1 METNGYRIF
10 IVEDDAAITGVLERQ
25 LTKWGYDVQAAADFN
40 RILEQF
46 QTYKP
51 HLVLLDI
58 SLPFFDGYYWCGEIR
73 KISKTPIIF
82 ISSAGD
88 DMNLVMALSLGA
100 DDFIAK
106 PFRLEVATAKIQ
118 ALLRRTYAFGGEPE
132 CLTRGGVTLNLT
144 EATLTYGDSATDLTK
159 NEFKILQ
166 VLMGQCGATVG
177 RDTLME
183 KLWETDCFIDDNT
196 LTVNM
201 ARLRRKLEGIGLQ
214 NFIVTKKGLGYR
226 IP

>member
-40 RILEQF
+40 RVLEQF
-46 QTYKP
+46 QAYKP

-132 CLTRGGVTLNLT
+132 CLTRGGATLNLT

>member
-1 METNGYRIF
+1 MEENGYRIM

-25 LTKWGYDVQAAADFN
+25 LAKWGCGVRAVTDFN
-40 RILEQF
+40 GVLELF
-46 QTYKP
+46 QSYRP

-106 PFRLEVATAKIQ
+106 PFRLEVVTARVQ

-132 CLTRGGVTLNLT
+132 RLTRGGATLNLAD
-144 EATLTYGDSATDLTK
+144 ATLDYGGAAVDLTK

-166 VLMGQCGATVG
+166 VLMSRHGATVS
-177 RDTLME
+177 RETLME
-183 KLWETDCFIDDNT
+183 RLWETDCFIDDNT
-196 LTVNM
+196 LTVNIT
-201 ARLRRKLEGIGLQ
+201 RLRRKLEGAGLRD
-214 NFIVTKKGLGYR
+214 FIVTKKGMGYR